1 MDIIVLF
8 FSCFIIILALG
19 ILRNWK
25 VKSPKQNIFSI
36 LIACRNEEKKLPQ
49 LFDSLQKLD
58 YPIDKFEI
66 IIVDDASTDNSAKLI
81 KEFCKN
87 FSNMKSILLKEK
99 SAEFKGKKAAL
110 TAAADIA
117 ENEFLLF
124 TDADCI
130 PSINWIQNYNYYISK
145 NTGMIISSY
154 KEINTSGFQ
163 KFCNQ
168 ASTAIYASTTGI
180 GFPFSGAGG
189 NMCVRKKTF
198 DQVGGYNSIK
208 NNEAGDD
215 KQMVNLIAKT
225 DWQIRYN
232 PHLDVITE
240 NNSNLKHHG
249 NQRKY
254 GKFDMSSLH
263 FKIIS
268 ILVFLFY
275 IYLPIIVLTK
285 HDWSLFLMYFFAVF
299 FFWLMNLL
307 KHNLKFN
314 ILDPVYILYYPYYV
328 IFYSLLGMRNKW
340 KWKS

>member
-1 MDIIVLF
+1 MDIVVLS
-8 FSCFIIILALG
+8 FSCFIIILASG

-25 VKSPKQNIFSI
+25 VKSPEQNTFSI

-58 YPIDKFEI
+58 YPEDKFEI

-81 KEFCKN
+81 TDFCKG
-87 FSNMKSILLKEK
+87 FSNIKFILLKEK
-99 SAEFKGKKAAL
+99 SVDFKGKKAAL
-110 TAAADIA
+110 KAAADIA
-117 ENEFLLF
+117 MFEFLLF

-130 PSINWIQNYNYYISK
+130 PSREWIRNYNSYISK

-154 KEINTSGFQ
+154 KEIDTSGFQ

-168 ASTAIYASTTGI
+168 ASAAIYACTTGI

-189 NMCVRKKTF
+189 NMCVRKKAF
-198 DQVGGYNSIK
+198 QQVGGYNSIK

-232 PHLDVITE
+232 PHLDVITK
-240 NNSNLKHHG
+240 NNSALKHQGH
-249 NQRKY
+249 QRKY

-275 IYLPIIVLTK
+275 IYLPIIVFIK
-285 HDWSLFLMYFFAVF
+285 HDWSNFFIYFFAVL

-314 ILDPVYILYYPYYV
+314 ILDPIYILFYPYYV

-340 KWKS
+340 EWKS